1 MCVSRNVA
9 SRKQSGVALIAF
21 LLIFVTA
28 ASFALL
34 KGLNETA
41 TQHHRDAQT
50 AEALAE
56 AKAALIGYA
65 ASDPNRPGELPCP
78 DSNNDGESVPVP
90 DYQGLNCQRLLGWFP
105 WKTLR
110 LPETADGAAER
121 LWYAV
126 SDDYHAGDPAKLNS
140 DLPGQL
146 TVDGVND
153 VVAVILAPLEP
164 VGGQSGR
171 PGTDAEADVHKY
183 LEDINSN
190 LDLTNYTSSGAGE
203 FNDRLIAITRR
214 ELMVPTE
221 RRVAGELRNVLKSY
235 FANSSPTPSARYYPY
250 AAQLDDSSY
259 TCTLDERHGH
269 VPLVMVAGSPTL
281 IGCGGSAVLPAWFDK
296 YNWHTVTYY
305 AVAPSCTNT
314 TPGGAGA
321 LLTVNNSSPPVNN
334 KQAIVVMTGQKLPG
348 QIRPTTNVVDYLEA
362 ENSTPNDDIF
372 DKITGSPTF
381 NDVVTVVAP

>member
-1 MCVSRNVA
+1 MNVVAKRTIRNH
-9 SRKQSGVALIAF
+9 SGFALIAF
-21 LLIFVTA
+21 LLVLVTG
-28 ASFALL
+28 ASFVLL
-34 KGLNETA
+34 KGLNAAA
-41 TQHHRDAQT
+41 TQSYRDAQT
-50 AEALAE
+50 ARALAE

-90 DYQGLNCQRLLGWFP
+90 DYQGLNCKRLLGWFP

-110 LPETADGAAER
+110 LPETVDGAAER

-126 SDDYHAGDPAKLNS
+126 SDDYHAGDAAKLNS
-140 DLPGQL
+140 DVPTGQL

-153 VVAVILAPLEP
+153 VVAVILAPFEP

-171 PGTDAEADVHKY
+171 PGTDAEVDVGKY
-183 LEDINSN
+183 LEDINSDG
-190 LDLTNYTSSGAGE
+190 DLTNYTSSGAGE
-203 FNDRLIAITRR
+203 FNDRLITITRR

-235 FANSSPTPSARYYPY
+235 FASSNYYPY
-250 AAQLDDSSY
+250 AAEFDASTY
-259 TCTLDERHGH
+259 TCTFNVRHGH
-269 VPLVMVAGSPTL
+269 LPLVFGPDCSTL
-281 IGCGGSAVLPAWFDK
+281 TDWGGTVVLPLWFEPND
-296 YNWHTVTYY
+296 WHTVSYY

-314 TPGGAGA
+314 TPGCAGA
-321 LLTVNNSSPPVNN
+321 LLTVNNSSPPVND
-334 KQAIVVMTGQKLPG
+334 KQAVVVMTGQRLAG
-348 QIRPTTNVVDYLEA
+348 QTRPTTNVVDYLEG

-372 DKITGSPTF
+372 EKITGSTTF